1 MASNLELKF
10 ATWQFNGKKR
20 KRIYNKLTRFLD
32 NGVPLPKA
40 LDNLYLHASDDG
52 AKPKNDVAIILD
64 QWRLKV
70 AEGKKF
76 GQAISGFVP
85 ESDRLVIEGGES
97 AGELVVAIEKAV
109 AINESSGKIRN
120 TVIQGLAYPVMLV
133 VAALALL
140 VLIVRQVVPA
150 FDAVLPREEWQGV
163 GAQMAVVADFIDG
176 YLLYGL
182 AFVFFVIF
190 AVMFSLPRWVG
201 KGRLWADKIPPWS
214 IYRLVLGSGFML
226 TISGMM
232 RAGIAMPNA
241 LAMLSKGAT
250 PWYRQRISH
259 TLRWVNEGHN
269 LGNALKKTGYGFPDH
284 ESIMDLRAY
293 ADLNNFDEALEKMA
307 VEWLN
312 ESVEKIEVQTAVL
325 KNIGLFLLG
334 GTFMWIYGGIFS
346 LQQQISSALQ

>member
-20 KRIYNKLTRFLD
+20 KRIYNKLTRFLA
-32 NGVPLPKA
+32 NGVALPKA
-40 LDNLYLHASDDG
+40 LDNLWVHASDDG
-52 AKPKNDVAIILD
+52 KKPKNDVALIID
-64 QWRLKV
+64 QWRRKV

-76 GQAISGFVP
+76 GQAISGYVP

-97 AGELVVAIEKAV
+97 AGELVIAIEKAV

-133 VAALALL
+133 MAALALL

-176 YLLYGL
+176 YLYYGL
-182 AFVFFVIF
+182 ASLFIVFFAI
-190 AVMFSLPRWVG
+190 MFSLPRWVG
-201 KGRLWADKIPPWS
+201 SGRVWADKIPPWS

-226 TISGMM
+226 TLSGMM
-232 RAGIAMPNA
+232 RAGIAMPTA
-241 LAMLSKGAT
+241 LSMLAKGSS
-250 PWYRQRISH
+250 PWYKQRISH
-259 TLRWVNEGHN
+259 TLHWTNEGLN
-269 LGNALKKTGYGFPDH
+269 LGNALKRTGYGFPDE

-293 ADLNNFDEALEKMA
+293 ADLNNFDEALEKLA
-307 VEWLN
+307 VEWLT
-312 ESVEKIEVQTAVL
+312 ESVEKIEMQTAVL
-325 KNIGLFLLG
+325 KNLGLFLLG
-334 GTFMWIYGGIFS
+334 GTFIWIYSGIFS